1 MSDTNVTLPQS
12 TISLV
17 GFLPAGICYLLVS
30 QLGPVWIQEGLPA
43 KKTLTLKLAKNSQK
57 VKSR

>member
-12 TISLV
+12 TISSV
-17 GFLPAGICYLLVS
+17 GFLLAGICYLLVS
-30 QLGPVWIQEGLPA
+30 WLGPVWTQEGLPA
-43 KKTLTLKLAKNSQK
+43 EKTPTLKSTKNSQK